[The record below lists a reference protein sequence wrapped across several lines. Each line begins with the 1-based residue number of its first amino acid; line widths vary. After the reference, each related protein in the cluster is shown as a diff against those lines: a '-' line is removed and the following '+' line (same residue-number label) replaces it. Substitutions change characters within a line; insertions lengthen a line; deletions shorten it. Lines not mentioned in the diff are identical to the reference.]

1 MRRNLFLT
9 FLLLL
14 TVTWSMGQKDPAKEK
29 EAALQE
35 AFQPVDLSKFVTTP
49 VVQNKGSKA
58 VLNEGFEG
66 TTFPP
71 DGWKVINGG
80 DDNTWTRYTSTPITG
95 TASASIFYSSTAHD
109 DWLITPPLQVA
120 SGDAI
125 TFKAK
130 NHNAGYLEEFHVKLS
145 TTGNNAA
152 DFTVTLASNVAPPD
166 TVTTYTYDLSAYA
179 GQVVY
184 VALQAIS
191 TDMWRLYVDDF
202 SGPTIYIPPTDLMV
216 TGLNKDYRL
225 IPIGQLN
232 PALELS
238 TRVKNNGQD
247 LNDAVNATV
256 EVLDAANTVLF
267 TSTDAVSVPLAYNTQ
282 TTVTAATPFNATA
295 LTVGSYSYKHQVT
308 YATDYNPTDNTDV
321 FNFQVTDYLYAKDA
335 GVVAGG
341 VGSSSATITLGNKFQ
356 IFTDAILSGVQIQWP
371 AALAAGSLNF
381 QVALYAVDGSNAVTS
396 TVFTSGNL
404 TRTQEMQGTTV
415 TFPVTPVAIAPGT
428 YILAVKQ
435 LTTTNIAIGFDGATA
450 YGSFFIAN
458 NAANPTSFT
467 ANTLYGN
474 LTLRMDLT
482 PKRIVT
488 FNVTD
493 GTDPINNASI
503 TVKSG
508 AVTVATGITNA
519 SGAAQVYVVDGNYT
533 YTVTA
538 TGYTTISDQ
547 AFTVAGNGT
556 VNVTMTIAPP
566 APGVEPYTWNYGSL
580 HIETQSAKV
589 FNVKNVGTGVLQV
602 APADITLGG
611 DNADQFIL
619 TTLADTANL
628 AMGQQA
634 PFTVTFAP
642 TSVGEKNAV
651 IIVQGQTLAT
661 ITGTAF
667 DATINTFPYTQSFD
681 DVTFPPLGWVNQ
693 KVAGTGIP
701 GVWDRQTAGTN
712 PTCSPIGTAMI
723 RYNCFSLSGGTAGI
737 LVTPRIDFDD
747 ATDYAVVFKMYRD
760 GMYATNLDKVEVY
773 VNDQPNMTN
782 ATLLGTVHRS
792 TTQAPTVSSN
802 GWYDYSF
809 SIPAAF
815 YTNYAY
821 VILKATSAY
830 GNNIFVD
837 EFGLKPYYNLT
848 LVSNP
853 VGAGTLTGAGSY
865 LGGTVAAL
873 NATANAGYTFSHW
886 SNANNDT
893 LATTPAYN
901 YTMPAADVTLTANF
915 GVAVKTSFTVTHA
928 TTAAFIE
935 GASIAINN
943 QTLTTDANGYAEIY
957 LPGGDF
963 GFTVSKGGFESFTD
977 TVTVGVVPV
986 DVNVYL
992 NELAP
997 NMVVA
1002 PSTVDFGTVHV
1013 EMLGAPTEF
1022 TITNTGG
1029 GFISIVPA
1037 DIEIAGENPSQF
1049 VYSTFTDPVVLGNGQ
1064 TANFTVNF
1072 APTEVGVKNAL
1083 VKVAADTVATLT
1095 GTAVD
1100 YTINTFDYAQSFDEL
1115 PFPPLGWINQNLS
1128 GTTTGVWQRVTTG
1141 TNPTVNPIGAAML
1154 RFNCYSLAS
1163 GTSAMLVTSRI
1174 DFNDASTYAVTFKMY
1189 RDGMYATYLDKV
1201 EVYVNDQ
1208 PNMTNA
1214 TLLGTVHRS
1223 TTQAP
1228 TVSSNGWYDY
1238 SFSIPAAFYT
1248 NYAYVILK
1256 ATSAY
1261 GYNIF
1266 VDEFGLK
1273 QYHVLTLVSNPAAAG
1288 VLTGEGGYVAG
1299 TSVAVNAIAN
1309 AGYAFTNWT
1318 DASNNVVSTTPAFNY
1333 TVPAQDMTL
1342 TANFTSAVQVT
1353 FNVKD
1358 FSNNAIANAVIAVNN
1373 MNLTTDA
1380 SGDAMVYLA
1389 AGEYSFT
1396 VTASGYVTYT
1406 GNVTVATSAIT
1417 VPVQMSDV
1425 IQDPFGL
1432 QVAVDG
1438 HTATFSW
1445 NNAPFSFVD
1454 GFETYDNFIISNI
1467 GEYTLV
1473 DNDGLPTYGISGT
1486 TFTNSGYTGS
1496 YIVFNPSA
1504 TSPAVTSTSWQPH
1517 TGSKYLACFDGIP
1530 AGSVTQ
1536 NNDWIIFPQILAAN
1550 GMTLSFWAK
1559 SVTAG
1564 YGLER
1569 MRVLVS
1575 TTGNE
1580 TSNFIAIS
1588 PGSYIQVP
1596 TDWTQYTY
1604 DLSTYAGMNI
1614 YLAIQCVSSDAFAL
1628 MIDDINISVAK
1639 KDESKAFL
1647 GYTVYLDG
1655 NQVATGLQT
1664 TQYVFNNVAPG
1675 NHSAGVKA
1683 VYSSGSSDI
1692 ITTDFVIY
1700 PDDYPV
1706 TFNVVDGSGNPIE
1719 GATVT
1724 VNSLTATTNA
1734 SGVAVINLANG
1745 TYDYSVAKLGYIT
1758 QTGSVTVNFA
1768 PATVNVTMA
1777 PATFNVTFVVTS
1789 NGNPVPTAT
1798 VILNP
1803 GTSTQQV
1810 FLCNAA
1816 GTVTKPLFN
1825 GNYTYRVVKS
1835 GYNTIDGEFTVNNA
1849 DLTVNVNMT
1858 GVSGLEGVVRLYPNP
1873 VTSVLTVERNT
1884 TEDAVVE
1891 MFNTSGTV
1899 INSFN
1904 TTDAVLTI
1912 DVNEIPAGTYFI
1924 RLIGNNSTTIHRFI
1938 KK

>member
-760 GMYATNLDKVEVY
+760 GMYATYLDKVEVY

-837 EFGLKPYYNLT
+837 EFG
-848 LVSNP
+848 
-853 VGAGTLTGAGSY
+853 
-865 LGGTVAAL
+865 
-873 NATANAGYTFSHW
+873 
-886 SNANNDT
+886 
-893 LATTPAYN
+893 
-901 YTMPAADVTLTANF
+901 
-915 GVAVKTSFTVTHA
+915 
-928 TTAAFIE
+928 
-935 GASIAINN
+935 
-943 QTLTTDANGYAEIY
+943 
-957 LPGGDF
+957 
-963 GFTVSKGGFESFTD
+963 
-977 TVTVGVVPV
+977 
-986 DVNVYL
+986 
-992 NELAP
+992 
-997 NMVVA
+997 
-1002 PSTVDFGTVHV
+1002 
-1013 EMLGAPTEF
+1013 
-1022 TITNTGG
+1022 
-1029 GFISIVPA
+1029 
-1037 DIEIAGENPSQF
+1037 
-1049 VYSTFTDPVVLGNGQ
+1049 
-1064 TANFTVNF
+1064 
-1072 APTEVGVKNAL
+1072 
-1083 VKVAADTVATLT
+1083 
-1095 GTAVD
+1095 
-1100 YTINTFDYAQSFDEL
+1100 
-1115 PFPPLGWINQNLS
+1115 
-1128 GTTTGVWQRVTTG
+1128 
-1141 TNPTVNPIGAAML
+1141 
-1154 RFNCYSLAS
+1154 
-1163 GTSAMLVTSRI
+1163 
-1174 DFNDASTYAVTFKMY
+1174 
-1189 RDGMYATYLDKV
+1189 
-1201 EVYVNDQ
+1201 
-1208 PNMTNA
+1208 
-1214 TLLGTVHRS
+1214 
-1223 TTQAP
+1223 
-1228 TVSSNGWYDY
+1228 
-1238 SFSIPAAFYT
+1238 
-1248 NYAYVILK
+1248 
-1256 ATSAY
+1256 
-1261 GYNIF
+1261 
-1266 VDEFGLK
+1266 
-1273 QYHVLTLVSNPAAAG
+1273 
-1288 VLTGEGGYVAG
+1288 
-1299 TSVAVNAIAN
+1299 
-1309 AGYAFTNWT
+1309 
-1318 DASNNVVSTTPAFNY
+1318 
-1333 TVPAQDMTL
+1333 
-1342 TANFTSAVQVT
+1342 
-1353 FNVKD
+1353 
-1358 FSNNAIANAVIAVNN
+1358 
-1373 MNLTTDA
+1373 
-1380 SGDAMVYLA
+1380 
-1389 AGEYSFT
+1389 
-1396 VTASGYVTYT
+1396 
-1406 GNVTVATSAIT
+1406 
-1417 VPVQMSDV
+1417 
-1425 IQDPFGL
+1425 
-1432 QVAVDG
+1432 
-1438 HTATFSW
+1438 
-1445 NNAPFSFVD
+1445 
-1454 GFETYDNFIISNI
+1454 
-1467 GEYTLV
+1467 
-1473 DNDGLPTYGISGT
+1473 
-1486 TFTNSGYTGS
+1486 
-1496 YIVFNPSA
+1496 
-1504 TSPAVTSTSWQPH
+1504 
-1517 TGSKYLACFDGIP
+1517 
-1530 AGSVTQ
+1530 
-1536 NNDWIIFPQILAAN
+1536 
-1550 GMTLSFWAK
+1550 
-1559 SVTAG
+1559 
-1564 YGLER
+1564 
-1569 MRVLVS
+1569 
-1575 TTGNE
+1575 
-1580 TSNFIAIS
+1580 
-1588 PGSYIQVP
+1588 
-1596 TDWTQYTY
+1596 
-1604 DLSTYAGMNI
+1604 
-1614 YLAIQCVSSDAFAL
+1614 
-1628 MIDDINISVAK
+1628 
-1639 KDESKAFL
+1639 
-1647 GYTVYLDG
+1647 
-1655 NQVATGLQT
+1655 
-1664 TQYVFNNVAPG
+1664 
-1675 NHSAGVKA
+1675 
-1683 VYSSGSSDI
+1683 
-1692 ITTDFVIY
+1692 
-1700 PDDYPV
+1700 
-1706 TFNVVDGSGNPIE
+1706 
-1719 GATVT
+1719 
-1724 VNSLTATTNA
+1724 
-1734 SGVAVINLANG
+1734 
-1745 TYDYSVAKLGYIT
+1745 
-1758 QTGSVTVNFA
+1758 
-1768 PATVNVTMA
+1768 
-1777 PATFNVTFVVTS
+1777 
-1789 NGNPVPTAT
+1789 
-1798 VILNP
+1798 
-1803 GTSTQQV
+1803 
-1810 FLCNAA
+1810 
-1816 GTVTKPLFN
+1816 
-1825 GNYTYRVVKS
+1825 
-1835 GYNTIDGEFTVNNA
+1835 
-1849 DLTVNVNMT
+1849 
-1858 GVSGLEGVVRLYPNP
+1858 
-1873 VTSVLTVERNT
+1873 
-1884 TEDAVVE
+1884 
-1891 MFNTSGTV
+1891 
-1899 INSFN
+1899 
-1904 TTDAVLTI
+1904 
-1912 DVNEIPAGTYFI
+1912 
-1924 RLIGNNSTTIHRFI
+1924 
-1938 KK
+1938 